1 MGRGAEQARG
11 GCVGN
16 LRLRGVRQT
25 TGARHQSDVFRPLDL
40 RGSLLQRRFASY
52 DTVRAFVWKA
62 TVMTTIQAPTPTPTP
77 EEEARIE
84 QARHEAQERVAALH
98 VEEGTV
104 QSEKAQ
110 NSPHPD
116 DHD

>member
-1 MGRGAEQARG
+1 MS
-11 GCVGN
+11 N
-16 LRLRGVRQT
+16 LQT
-25 TGARHQSDVFRPLDL
+25 PQS
-40 RGSLLQRRFASY
+40 
-52 DTVRAFVWKA
+52 
-62 TVMTTIQAPTPTPTP
+62 TPTP
-77 EEEARIE
+77 EEEALLE

-98 VEEGTV
+98 AEEGTV

>member
-1 MGRGAEQARG
+1 
-11 GCVGN
+11 
-16 LRLRGVRQT
+16 
-25 TGARHQSDVFRPLDL
+25 
-40 RGSLLQRRFASY
+40 
-52 DTVRAFVWKA
+52 
-62 TVMTTIQAPTPTPTP
+62 MTNIQAPIPTPTPTA